1 MQVGEG
7 GSHALNRP
15 AISQPVRSRRYR
27 GRTGGRALALL
38 FIPLRLVVV
47 PGGIGYC
54 GPGLSSDSA
63 LQVRVNPGIVNTG
76 GSGQPASA
84 AQQQQLEQVCTR
96 QANGR
101 LIVATGTAA
110 IALVLGVPLVA
121 VGRRQDSISASSSD
135 PSSLSGCGTSGSTV
149 SM

>member
-1 MQVGEG
+1 MRSTGRGFLSLCGVAVLVGG
-7 GSHALNRP
+7 LA
-15 AISQPVRSRRYR
+15 A
-27 GRTGGRALALL
+27 ALALL

-76 GSGQPASA
+76 GGGPQASA
-84 AQQQQLEQVCTR
+84 AQQRQLEQVCTR

-101 LIVATGTAA
+101 VIAATGTAA
-110 IALVLGVPLVA
+110 VALVLGVPLIV
-121 VGRRQDSISASSSD
+121 VGRRRQDSISASSSG
-135 PSSLSGCGTSGSTV
+135 PSSLSSSGTSGSTV
-149 SM
+149 WK

>member
-1 MQVGEG
+1 MRSTGRQFLSLCGVAVIVGG
-7 GSHALNRP
+7 LA
-15 AISQPVRSRRYR
+15 A
-27 GRTGGRALALL
+27 ALALL

-96 QANGR
+96 QANGG

-135 PSSLSGCGTSGSTV
+135 PSSLSSSGTPGSTV
-149 SM
+149 WK

>member
-1 MQVGEG
+1 MRSTGREFLSLCGVAVLVGG
-7 GSHALNRP
+7 LA
-15 AISQPVRSRRYR
+15 A
-27 GRTGGRALALL
+27 ALALL
-38 FIPLRLVVV
+38 FIPLRLVAV

-76 GSGQPASA
+76 GGGGPQASA

-101 LIVATGTAA
+101 VIAATGTAA
-110 IALVLGVPLVA
+110 VALVLGVPLIV
-121 VGRRQDSISASSSD
+121 VGRRRQDSTSASSSG
-135 PSSLSGCGTSGSTV
+135 PSSLSSSGTSGSTV
-149 SM
+149 WK